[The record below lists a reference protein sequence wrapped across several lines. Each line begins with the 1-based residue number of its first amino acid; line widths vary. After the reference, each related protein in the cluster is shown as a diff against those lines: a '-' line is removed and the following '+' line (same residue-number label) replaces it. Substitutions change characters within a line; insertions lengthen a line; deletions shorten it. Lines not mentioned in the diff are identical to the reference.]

1 MSTPEQSASVLA
13 SRPVSVPIGA
23 LVGCGSAAYTQAM
36 ETAKAI
42 RRFLASIGQKG
53 GRTTAKR
60 LTAKQRAASAKRA
73 ARARW
78 AKQKNKGR

>member
-1 MSTPEQSASVLA
+1 
-13 SRPVSVPIGA
+13 
-23 LVGCGSAAYTQAM
+23 M